1 MPTILITGA
10 NRGIGRAL
18 AQSYLQDGW
27 RVFAASRQPS
37 ESLIEGAES
46 LALDLSN
53 PTSIQEL
60 KLRLV
65 DIPIDIVWN
74 NAGVYLDKNQPL
86 EQVDN
91 NDWLRSFE
99 INCIAPIRIAE
110 TLAENVSMSERKVIA
125 FTTSKMASL
134 AVNGARAYAY
144 RSSKTALNM
153 AVRCFA
159 KDQEAQDISCLLL
172 HPGHVRTDM
181 GGPEGDI
188 DIATSIT
195 GMRTVVDQI
204 NPTCMANMDEGYFN
218 YDGSRIP
225 W

>member
-10 NRGIGRAL
+10 NRGIGLAL
-18 AQSYLQDGW
+18 ARSYRRDGW
-27 RVFAASRQPS
+27 RVFAASRNPDA
-37 ESLIEGAES
+37 SLAEGAE
-46 LALDLSN
+46 AVTLDLSS
-53 PTSIQEL
+53 PESIKAL
-60 KLRLV
+60 TLTLAG
-65 DIPIDIVWN
+65 IPIDIVWN
-74 NAGVYLDKNQPL
+74 NAGVYLDKNQAL

-91 NDWLRSFE
+91 RDWLRSFE

-110 TLAENVSMSERKVIA
+110 ALVENVSLSERKVMA

-134 AVNGARAYAY
+134 TVNGAGAYAY

-159 KDQEAQDISCLLL
+159 KDQEAKKISCLLL

-188 DIATSIT
+188 DIATSVA
-195 GMRTVVDQI
+195 GMRKVVDQMSPAYPADM
-204 NPTCMANMDEGYFN
+204 NKGYFD

>member
-1 MPTILITGA
+1 
-10 NRGIGRAL
+10 L

-27 RVFAASRQPS
+27 RVFAASRKPS
-37 ESLIEGAES
+37 ESIIEGVETIT
-46 LALDLSN
+46 LDLSS
-53 PTSIQEL
+53 PESIQEL
-60 KLRLV
+60 KLTLAG
-65 DIPIDIVWN
+65 IPIDIVWN

-86 EQVDN
+86 KQIDN

-110 TLAENVSMSERKVIA
+110 ALAENVSMSERKVIA

-159 KDQEAQDISCLLL
+159 KDQEAQEISCLLL

-195 GMRTVVDQI
+195 GMRSIVDQI
-204 NPTCMANMDEGYFN
+204 SPTSKADMDKGYFD
-218 YDGSRIP
+218 YDGSIIP

>member
-27 RVFAASRQPS
+27 RVFAASRNPS
-37 ESLIEGAES
+37 ESLIEGVEAIT
-46 LALDLSN
+46 LDLSN
-53 PTSIQEL
+53 PESIQEL
-60 KLRLV
+60 KRTLAG
-65 DIPIDIVWN
+65 IPIDIVWN

-86 EQVDN
+86 EQIDN

-99 INCIAPIRIAE
+99 INCIAPIRIAQA
-110 TLAENVSMSERKVIA
+110 LAENVSMSERKVIA

-134 AVNGARAYAY
+134 TVNGARAYAY

-159 KDQEAQDISCLLL
+159 KDQEAQGISCLLL
-172 HPGHVRTDM
+172 HPGHVKTDM
-181 GGPEGDI
+181 GGPEGEI
-188 DIATSIT
+188 DIATSIA
-195 GMRTVVDQI
+195 GMRSVVDQI
-204 NPTCMANMDEGYFN
+204 SPAYKANMDEGYFD

>member
-10 NRGIGRAL
+10 NRGIGLAL
-18 AQSYLQDGW
+18 TRSYLQDGW
-27 RVFAASRQPS
+27 RVFAASRKPG
-37 ESLIEGAES
+37 ESLVKEAEEVT
-46 LALDLSN
+46 LDLSN
-53 PTSIQEL
+53 PESIKAL
-60 KLRLV
+60 KSQLAG
-65 DIPIDIVWN
+65 IPIDIVWN
-74 NAGVYLDKNQPL
+74 NAGVYLDKNQNL
-86 EQVDN
+86 EQLDN
-91 NDWLRSFE
+91 RDWLRSFE

-110 TLAENVSMSERKVIA
+110 ALAENVRMSERKVIA

-134 AVNGARAYAY
+134 TVNGAGAYAY

-159 KDQEAQDISCLLL
+159 QDKKSQEISCLLL
-172 HPGHVRTDM
+172 HPGHVKTDM

-188 DIATSIT
+188 DIATSVT
-195 GMRTVVDQI
+195 GMRKVVDQF
-204 NPTCMANMDEGYFN
+204 NPTCQADMDRGYFN

>member
-10 NRGIGRAL
+10 NRGIGLAL
-18 AQSYLQDGW
+18 ARSYRRDGW
-27 RVFAASRQPS
+27 RVFAASRSPD
-37 ESLIEGAES
+37 ESLAEGAE
-46 LALDLSN
+46 AVTLDLSN
-53 PTSIQEL
+53 PASIKALTSTL
-60 KLRLV
+60 AG
-65 DIPIDIVWN
+65 IPIDIVWN
-74 NAGVYLDKNQPL
+74 NAGVYLDKSQTL

-91 NDWLRSFE
+91 RDWLRSFE

-110 TLAENVSMSERKVIA
+110 ALVENVRLSERKVMA

-134 AVNGARAYAY
+134 AVNGAGAYAY

-159 KDQEAQDISCLLL
+159 KDQEAMEISCLLL

-188 DIATSIT
+188 DIATSVA
-195 GMRTVVDQI
+195 GMRKVVDQI
-204 NPTCMANMDEGYFN
+204 SPAYPADMNKGYFD
-218 YDGSRIP
+218 YDGSRIA